1 MINGG
6 PVETR
11 FETDLSREEAIEF
24 ISAFEGAT
32 FFHSPA
38 WLDILSESFPR
49 FECGW
54 LTAREGGRLVGLM
67 PVTKVKMGPA
77 FKLHALP
84 FGTYGDPLAL
94 EPGLRKTL
102 LDAFFSIASS
112 PRCAGAGVNLLG
124 FQEGLEMPRGW
135 KRRTEECRMITLPD
149 SFDEYRSRGMNRKR
163 RQLCNRCEREG
174 VVARRLE
181 GESDLKLFYDSYLH
195 GASGWGGVH
204 PYPMEFFE
212 SLLKRTKEGV
222 CFWGA
227 FIGDSLLAAHVDFY
241 FGRTAQAWQAG
252 VTPQAHE
259 YDAAAYLVMV
269 AVSEAISRGSSIFN
283 LGSSDGDAGM
293 IFFKESMGGVEY
305 LYPVLEKRRRWLE
318 WLRRR

>member
-11 FETDLSREEAIEF
+11 FETDLSREEALEF

-38 WLDILSESFPR
+38 WLDILAESFPR

-54 LTAREGGRLVGLM
+54 ITARESGSLAGLM
-67 PVTKVKMGPA
+67 PVVKVTKGPA
-77 FKLHALP
+77 FMLHSLP
-84 FGTYGDPLAL
+84 FGTYGDPLSAL
-94 EPGLRKTL
+94 PEVRGAL
-102 LDAFFSIASS
+102 LDHFFSIASS
-112 PRCAGAGVNLLG
+112 PRCAGAGVNLIG
-124 FQEGLEMPRGW
+124 FREEPETPRGW
-135 KRRTEECRMITLPD
+135 KVRMEECRVITLPD
-149 SFDEYRSRGMNRKR
+149 SIDEYRSRYMNRKR

-174 VVARRLE
+174 VVARKLE
-181 GESDLKLFYDSYLH
+181 GENDLELFYDIYLH
-195 GASGWGGVH
+195 GATGWGGVH
-204 PYPMEFFE
+204 PYPVEFFE
-212 SLLKRTKEGV
+212 SLLRRVKEGV

-269 AVSEAISRGSSIFN
+269 AAGEAINRGTSVFN
-283 LGSSDGDAGM
+283 LGSSSGDAGM

-305 LYPVLEKRRRWLE
+305 LYPVLEKKRRWLE